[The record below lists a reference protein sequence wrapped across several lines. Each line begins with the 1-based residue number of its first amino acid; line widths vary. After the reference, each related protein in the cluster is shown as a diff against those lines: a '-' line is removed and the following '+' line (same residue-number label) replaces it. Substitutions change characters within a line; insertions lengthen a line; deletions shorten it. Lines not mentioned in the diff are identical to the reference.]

1 MIKKTVFALL
11 SIPFFFNSFAV
22 AESEDL
28 SVAAVYV
35 VDMQMVVDKS
45 KIGVEAVKK
54 VKTAISASEKVL
66 NPKKT
71 ELENERKNLEK
82 QAGVLSEK
90 AFREKQ
96 MALVAKNNE
105 FSQLVAKEQEKVGKV
120 RAEVFGQV
128 IEKARKAIEEVSVKN
143 NYALVVEKGS
153 PAVLYSSGAKDIT
166 KSIIDKIGG

>member
-1 MIKKTVFALL
+1 MIKKMFALL
-11 SIPFFFNSFAV
+11 SLPLIVGSAV
-22 AESEDL
+22 SAETNEL
-28 SVAAVYV
+28 AVAAVYV
-35 VDMQMVVDKS
+35 VDMQMVVDQS

-54 VKTAISASEKVL
+54 VKTAIAASEKVL

-90 AFREKQ
+90 AFSEKQ
-96 MALVAKNNE
+96 AALIAKNRE

-120 RAEVFGQV
+120 RADVFGQV

-143 NYALVVEKGS
+143 NYSLVVEKGS

-166 KSIIDKIGG
+166 KSIIEKIGG